1 MKAKE
6 IREKTTEELNHLL
19 TQWRGEI
26 FTLNVQA
33 VTGQTGQYGRVRA
46 LKKNIARALT
56 ILQEQEGV
64 ATARREER
72 EAS

>member
-1 MKAKE
+1 VKAKE

-19 TQWRGEI
+19 TQWREEI
-26 FTLNVQA
+26 FALNVQA
-33 VTGQTGQYGRVRA
+33 VSGQTGQYGRLRE

-56 ILQEQEGV
+56 ILREQEGV
-64 ATARREER
+64 GTARREER